1 MGAKKDITPK
11 KSSVIV
17 AYAKDGLS
25 YSEIARKV
33 SVSKSA
39 VGKVIKRYNE
49 TGGVSRSVGS
59 GRPRITSKRLDNT
72 IRRAAIKNPFITSN
86 EIAASLPSPV
96 SARTIRRRLL
106 VDFKLPCRRP
116 SRKPL
121 LTKTQRMKR
130 LQFCKQ

>member
-59 GRPRITSKRLDNT
+59 G
-72 IRRAAIKNPFITSN
+72 
-86 EIAASLPSPV
+86 
-96 SARTIRRRLL
+96 
-106 VDFKLPCRRP
+106 
-116 SRKPL
+116 
-121 LTKTQRMKR
+121 
-130 LQFCKQ
+130 